1 MTNRVLITGMGMISS
16 IGTNVE
22 ECRASLLSK
31 RSGTDKARILTTIHS
46 DTFPVSE
53 VKLTDEELRL
63 KAGLSSDRSYTRT
76 TLLGMIA
83 AREAIEDAGLPRLSR
98 VRTGMISGTSV
109 GGMGKT
115 ELNYRDYL
123 RYENKETLSLID
135 THDCGDSTQTI
146 ADALHC
152 NDYVTTIS
160 TACSSAANAIMLGAR
175 LIRNGFLD
183 RALVGGVD
191 SLTRFTLNGFNTLMI
206 LDKEHCKS
214 FDGERRG
221 LNLGEAAGFIVLE
234 SEKAAK
240 EGGRYVYGEIK
251 GYANTNDAY
260 HQTASSPEGKGA
272 YMAMKK
278 ALEKAGLRPS
288 DVDYINVHG
297 TGTPNNDLS
306 EGRAMERLFE
316 DGVPPFSST
325 KAYTGHTLGAAG
337 GIEAVISLLSI
348 NHQVVFPNLNFKNR
362 MPEINLEPVTEV
374 KTSVSV
380 KTVLSNSFGF
390 GGNNTS
396 LVFSACSL

>member
-16 IGTNVE
+16 IGMNVE
-22 ECRASLLSK
+22 ECYASLLRK
-31 RSGTDKARILTTIHS
+31 QSGTDKARILTTVHR

-53 VKLTDEELRL
+53 VKLTDEELSRQ
-63 KAGLSSDRSYTRT
+63 AGLSQDRPYTRT

-83 AREAIEDAGLPRLSR
+83 AKEAFEHAGLHQLERL
-98 VRTGMISGTSV
+98 RTGMVSGTSV

-115 ELNYRDYL
+115 ELNYLDYL
-123 RYENKETLSLID
+123 QIENPELLSMYID

-146 ADALHC
+146 ADTLGC

-175 LIRNGFLD
+175 LIKNGLLD
-183 RALVGGVD
+183 RVLVGGVD

-206 LDKEHCKS
+206 LDKEHCKP
-214 FDGERRG
+214 FDGQRCG

-234 SEKAAK
+234 SEAAAG
-240 EGGRYVYGEIK
+240 EGNRKIYGQLT

-260 HQTASSPEGKGA
+260 HQTASSPEGNGA
-272 YMAMKK
+272 FLAMKK
-278 ALEKAGLRPS
+278 ALEKAGIQP
-288 DVDYINVHG
+288 DNVDYINVHG

-306 EGRAMERLFE
+306 EGRAMERLFS
-316 DGVPPFSST
+316 GKIPPFSST
-325 KAYTGHTLGAAG
+325 KSYTGHTLGAAG

-348 NHQVVFPNLNFKNR
+348 NHQVIFPNLNFRNK
-362 MPEINLEPVTEV
+362 MPELNCEPVTETDTTV
-374 KTSVSV
+374 AV

-396 LVFSACSL
+396 LVFSAS